1 MVVSSTHDSH
11 RWIFGHHKNLSAMAL
26 INKEKLLAIVVIIL
40 QLDMT
45 SNMQMIL

>member
-1 MVVSSTHDSH
+1 MVVTSTHDSPC
-11 RWIFGHHKNLSAMAL
+11 WIFGHHKNMAAMAL
-26 INKEKLLAIVVIIL
+26 VNREKLLAIVAIIL

>member
-1 MVVSSTHDSH
+1 MVVSSTHDSPH
-11 RWIFGHHKNLSAMAL
+11 WIFRHHKNMAAMAL
-26 INKEKLLAIVVIIL
+26 VNEEKLLAIVLIML